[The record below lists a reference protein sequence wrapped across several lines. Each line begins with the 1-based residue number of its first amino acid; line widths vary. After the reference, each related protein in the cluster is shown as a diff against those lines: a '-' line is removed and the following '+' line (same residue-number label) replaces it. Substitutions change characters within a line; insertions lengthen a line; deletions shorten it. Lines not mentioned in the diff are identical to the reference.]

1 MPNESNIIT
10 SDDILGKEALDP
22 EGQIL
27 GVVVKLHIDRNE
39 KKITGITIDQGFMKP
54 DLFVGID
61 FVRTLGVDAILLN
74 TIPFEKYKGL
84 KVLNS
89 DGSEAG
95 IVEEVISK
103 NGKLEFLL
111 VKTSLGPLSKERTKI
126 PSSKIQEIGDK
137 ILLKRKSS

>member
-1 MPNESNIIT
+1 MQNEDNIT

-22 EGQIL
+22 EGQVL
-27 GVVVKLHIDRNE
+27 GVVVKLHIDRIE

-61 FVRTLGVDAILLN
+61 YVKTLGVDAILLN

-89 DGSEAG
+89 DGSENG
-95 IVEEVISK
+95 VVEDVISK
-103 NGKLEFLL
+103 NGKLEFLI
-111 VKTSLGPLSKERTKI
+111 VKTSINPLSKDRNKI
-126 PSSKIQEIGDK
+126 PASKIQEIGDK

>member
-1 MPNESNIIT
+1 MTNESNIIT

-27 GVVVKLHIDRNE
+27 GVVVKLHIDRVE
-39 KKITGITIDQGFMKP
+39 KRITGITIDQGFMKP

-95 IVEEVISK
+95 FVEEAVSK

-111 VKTSLGPLSKERTKI
+111 VKTSLNPLSKERKKI
-126 PSSKIQEIGDK
+126 PAAKIQEIGDK

>member
-1 MPNESNIIT
+1 MSNESNTIT

-27 GVVVKLHIDRNE
+27 GVVVKLHIDRAE
-39 KKITGITIDQGFMKP
+39 KRIIGITIDQGFMKP

-84 KVLNS
+84 KVLDS

-111 VKTSLGPLSKERTKI
+111 VKTSLNPLSKERKKI
-126 PSSKIQEIGDK
+126 PAAKIQEIGDK

>member
-27 GVVVKLHIDRNE
+27 GVVVKLHIDRTE
-39 KKITGITIDQGFMKP
+39 KRIIGITIDQGFMKP

-61 FVRTLGVDAILLN
+61 FVRTLGVDAIFLN

-84 KVLNS
+84 KVLSS

-95 IVEEVISK
+95 IVDEVISK
-103 NGKLEFLL
+103 NGKLESIL
-111 VKTSLGPLSKERTKI
+111 VKTSLNPLSKERTKI
-126 PSSKIQEIGDK
+126 PAAKIQEIGDK

>member
-27 GVVVKLHIDRNE
+27 GVVVKLHIDRVE
-39 KKITGITIDQGFMKP
+39 KRITGITIDQGFMKP

-89 DGSEAG
+89 DGSEEG
-95 IVEEVISK
+95 VVEEVISK

-111 VKTSLGPLSKERTKI
+111 VKTSLNPLSKERKKI
-126 PSSKIQEIGDK
+126 PASKVQEIGDK

>member
-1 MPNESNIIT
+1 MSNESNTIT

-27 GVVVKLHIDRNE
+27 GVVVKLHIDRSE
-39 KKITGITIDQGFMKP
+39 KRITGITIDQGFMKP

-84 KVLNS
+84 KVLDS

-111 VKTSLGPLSKERTKI
+111 VKTSLNPLSKERKKI
-126 PSSKIQEIGDK
+126 PAAKIQEIGDK